1 MLRPLGVLAL
11 MVVLALATPARAEE
25 PSYPSRAVK
34 IIVSAPPGGGVD
46 IVARVIADRLAKLW
60 GQPFVVENRPG
71 AGGNLGSES
80 VAAAEPDGYTLLAA
94 QPAPL
99 TTNVVLYKKLN
110 FDPAALEPLAIMT
123 SIPNTLVVRTDFPAN
138 SVQELIA
145 YAKANPGKVN
155 FGSQG
160 VGTTPHLTGELFA
173 RLTGTKLTHVPYRGT
188 AQAVNDLIAGHLDL
202 LFFQLDSVREQ
213 VQAKRAKML
222 AVTTPER
229 VPAMPEVP
237 TMDEAGVKGFRSD
250 TWNALAAPPK
260 TPPAIVAKLNAGI
273 NEVLKQPD
281 TAEHL
286 RGMNMTPIGG
296 APDGIKAFIKD
307 ETERWGDV
315 IRAAK
320 ITADY
325 AERVAS
331 RVPAKRAPRCIGG
344 ARWRARARAGTQ
356 CNAATSRGSFLFWP
370 LGPGSRFSRPGHE
383 RANSR
388 RAKRTVGH
396 GLKLTMSNSAVFFL
410 PAARLCAPGLS
421 VLFAPALPEASV

>member
-11 MVVLALATPARAEE
+11 MVVLALASPARAEE
-25 PSYPSRAVK
+25 PNYPSRPVK

-46 IVARVIADRLAKLW
+46 IVARVIADRLAKTW

-71 AGGNLGSES
+71 AGGNLGSEA

-123 SIPNTLVVRTDFPAN
+123 SIPNVLVVRVDFPAD
-138 SVQELIA
+138 SVAELVG

-173 RLTGTKLTHVPYRGT
+173 RATGSKLTHVPYRGT
-188 AQAVNDLIAGHLDL
+188 AQAVNDLVAGHLDL

-213 VQAKRAKML
+213 YQAKKAKML
-222 AVTTPER
+222 AVTTAQR
-229 VPAMPEVP
+229 VAAVPEVP

-260 TPPAIVAKLNAGI
+260 TPAAIVAKLNAAI
-273 NEVLKQPD
+273 NAVLKQPD

-286 RGMNMTPIGG
+286 RAMSMTPIGG
-296 APDGIKAFIKD
+296 TPDAIKTFIRE
-307 ETERWGDV
+307 ETERWGEV
-315 IRAAK
+315 IRAAN
-320 ITADY
+320 IRAD
-325 AERVAS
+325 
-331 RVPAKRAPRCIGG
+331 
-344 ARWRARARAGTQ
+344 
-356 CNAATSRGSFLFWP
+356 
-370 LGPGSRFSRPGHE
+370 
-383 RANSR
+383 
-388 RAKRTVGH
+388 
-396 GLKLTMSNSAVFFL
+396 
-410 PAARLCAPGLS
+410 
-421 VLFAPALPEASV
+421 

>member
-1 MLRPLGVLAL
+1 MLGRASLFVV
-11 MVVLALATPARAEE
+11 MVAFALASPARAEE
-25 PSYPSRAVK
+25 PNYPSRPVK

-123 SIPNTLVVRTDFPAN
+123 SIPNVLVVRADFPAD
-138 SVQELIA
+138 SAAELVG
-145 YAKANPGKVN
+145 YARANPGQVN

-173 RLTGTKLTHVPYRGT
+173 RATGSKLTHVPYRGT
-188 AQAVNDLIAGHLDL
+188 AQAVNDLVAGHLDL

-213 VQAKRAKML
+213 YQAKKAKML
-222 AVTTPER
+222 AVTTAQR
-229 VPAMPEVP
+229 VAAVPEVP

-260 TPPAIVAKLNAGI
+260 TPAAIVAKLNAAI
-273 NEVLKQPD
+273 NAVLKQPD

-286 RGMNMTPIGG
+286 RAMSMTPIGG
-296 APDGIKAFIKD
+296 TPDAIKTFIRE
-307 ETERWGDV
+307 ETERWGEV
-315 IRAAK
+315 IRAAN
-320 ITADY
+320 IRAD
-325 AERVAS
+325 
-331 RVPAKRAPRCIGG
+331 
-344 ARWRARARAGTQ
+344 
-356 CNAATSRGSFLFWP
+356 
-370 LGPGSRFSRPGHE
+370 
-383 RANSR
+383 
-388 RAKRTVGH
+388 
-396 GLKLTMSNSAVFFL
+396 
-410 PAARLCAPGLS
+410 
-421 VLFAPALPEASV
+421 